1 MIPSMAAVRQAM
13 MLVEQACAGTVE
25 ERARDL
31 VNQAVVNPTRTVEVV
46 LALADMVAASRPP
59 ELPTDDVSYERYL
72 KRAHAAFGRGERLEW
87 VTTGEREYQRL
98 RKQRVRKGAA

>member
-1 MIPSMAAVRQAM
+1 M
-13 MLVEQACAGTVE
+13 
-25 ERARDL
+25 
-31 VNQAVVNPTRTVEVV
+31 
-46 LALADMVAASRPP
+46 
-59 ELPTDDVSYERYL
+59 PTDDVSYERYL